1 MAMAAPAKL
10 SVACTFLCQSVRLRT
25 VSLAIFFFWVML
37 CGSARAQSVAGSG
50 STADSASS
58 IRGRVLNRKT
68 REAIS
73 RALVFSLDQR
83 YATMTDD
90 EGRFEFKFP
99 PLEPEPREDWTAT
112 PDASVLRARQ
122 LRMMRNSRPAMFQA
136 RKPGFLE
143 IPADPSSGR
152 VVPNQPEVV
161 IYLDPESL
169 IVGHVAVPGLESG
182 MRIRVELYRREMREG
197 QEVWQ
202 FTRNFSTWADG
213 EFRFSELPPGTY
225 KLGTAEELDRDPLT
239 FTPGGQQFGYP
250 PVFFPAAVDFA
261 SASPI
266 DLAEGTT
273 YQANLSPVRHGYYP
287 VKIPIANGTAAQP
300 ISVRVYPVGHAGPGY
315 SLGYN
320 SGEQL
325 IQGMLPDGNYTLEA
339 LSQGQ
344 PGSTGFLNFSVGPGS
359 SEGPVLNLVP
369 NTALA
374 VTVKEEFNSSQSVF
388 VEDTPPPG
396 GPSEGAGRRRANV
409 QVMLMPVEEFGS
421 GEMRASEP
429 WEGSVE
435 HTLVVKNVRPGR
447 YRVRVQTGAGYAA
460 SIQSGGIDLLRQPL
474 VMGMGGASSA
484 IEVTLR
490 DDGAE
495 IEGKIDEKTQSFVYF
510 VPLGEGPGQLHQA
523 MTTPDGSF
531 GLAQLPPGTYRVL
544 AFDRQQDDLAYAD
557 AEAMRNLESKGQ
569 VVQLEAG
576 QKEHL
581 RLRIIR
587 GGDAQ

>member
-1 MAMAAPAKL
+1 
-10 SVACTFLCQSVRLRT
+10 
-25 VSLAIFFFWVML
+25 
-37 CGSARAQSVAGSG
+37 
-50 STADSASS
+50 
-58 IRGRVLNRKT
+58 
-68 REAIS
+68 
-73 RALVFSLDQR
+73 
-83 YATMTDD
+83 MTDD

-99 PLEPEPREDWTAT
+99 PLEPEPKEDWTAT

-152 VVPNQPEVV
+152 VVPNQPDVV

-169 IVGHVAVPGLESG
+169 IVGHVEVPGLESG
-182 MRIRVELYRREMREG
+182 MRIRVELYRRELREG

-213 EFRFSELPPGTY
+213 EFRFSELRAGTY

-239 FTPGGQQFGYP
+239 FSPDGQQFGYP

-261 SASPI
+261 SASLI
-266 DLAEGTT
+266 QLAEGTT
-273 YQANLSPVRHGYYP
+273 FQANLSPVRHGYYP

-300 ISVRVYPVGHAGPGY
+300 INVRVYPAGHAGPGY

-320 SGEQL
+320 PGEQL
-325 IQGMLPDGNYTLEA
+325 IQGMLPDGSYTLEA
-339 LSQGQ
+339 VSQGQ
-344 PGSTGFLNFSVGPGS
+344 PGSTGILNFSVGQGS
-359 SEGPVLNLVP
+359 SDGPAVNLVP
-369 NTALA
+369 NTSLA
-374 VTVKEEFNSSQSVF
+374 VALKEEFKSGQSVF
-388 VEDTPPPG
+388 G
-396 GPSEGAGRRRANV
+396 EGTAESGEGRLRLMGHRQADV

-421 GEMRASEP
+421 GEMRVSEP
-429 WEGSVE
+429 WEGSAE

-447 YRVRVQTGAGYAA
+447 YRVRVQSGAGYAA

-474 VMGMGGASSA
+474 VMGVGGSSA
-484 IEVTLR
+484 PIEVTLR

-495 IEGKIDEKTQSFVYF
+495 VEGKIEDNTQSFVYF
-510 VPLGEGPGQLHQA
+510 VPLGGGPGQFHQT

>member
-10 SVACTFLCQSVRLRT
+10 SVACTFLRRSVRLRT
-25 VSLAIFFFWVML
+25 ASLAIFFSWVML
-37 CGSARAQSVAGSG
+37 WASARAQSVAGSG
-50 STADSASS
+50 SSADSGSS
-58 IRGRVLNRKT
+58 VRGRVLNRKT

-99 PLEPEPREDWTAT
+99 PLEPEPKVDWTAT
-112 PDASVLRARQ
+112 PDAILLRAQQ

-152 VVPNQPEVV
+152 VVPNQSEVV

-169 IVGHVAVPGLESG
+169 IVGHVEVRGLESG

-213 EFRFSELPPGTY
+213 EFRFSELRPGTY

-261 SASPI
+261 SAAPI
-266 DLAEGTT
+266 QLAEGTT
-273 YQANLSPVRHGYYP
+273 FQANLSPVRHGYYP
-287 VKIPIANGTAAQP
+287 VKIPIANGTAAQQ
-300 ISVRVYPVGHAGPGY
+300 INVRVYPVGHAGPGY

-320 SGEQL
+320 PGEQL
-325 IQGMLPDGNYTLEA
+325 IQGMLPDGSYTLEA
-339 LSQGQ
+339 VSQGQ
-344 PGSTGFLNFSVGPGS
+344 PGATGLLNFSVGPGLS
-359 SEGPVLNLVP
+359 DGPVVNLVP
-369 NTALA
+369 NTSLA
-374 VTVKEEFNSSQSVF
+374 VEVKEEFNSSQSVF
-388 VEDTPPPG
+388 VEDTARPG

-421 GEMRASEP
+421 GEMRVSEP
-429 WEGSVE
+429 WEGSAG

-460 SIQSGGIDLLRQPL
+460 SVQSGGIDLLRQPL
-474 VMGMGGASSA
+474 VMGMGGSSA
-484 IEVTLR
+484 PIEITLR

-495 IEGKIDEKTQSFVYF
+495 VEGKIEDKTQSFVYF
-510 VPLGEGPGQLHQA
+510 VSLGGGPGQFHLA
-523 MTTPDGSF
+523 VTAPDGSF

-544 AFDRQQDDLAYAD
+544 AFDRQQEDLAYAD
-557 AEAMRNLESKGQ
+557 AEAMRKLESKGE
-569 VVQLEAG
+569 VIQLEAG

-581 RLRIIR
+581 RLRIIQ

>member
-1 MAMAAPAKL
+1 MAAPAKHPLL
-10 SVACTFLCQSVRLRT
+10 SVFLRQSVRLRT
-25 VSLAIFFFWVML
+25 VSSAVFFSWVML

-50 STADSASS
+50 TSADSASS

-68 REAIS
+68 REPIG
-73 RALVFSLDQR
+73 RALVYSLDQQ

-99 PLEPEPREDWTAT
+99 PLEPEPKEDWTAT

-152 VVPNQPEVV
+152 VVPNQSEVV

-169 IVGHVAVPGLESG
+169 IVGHVEVPGLESG

-202 FTRNFSTWADG
+202 LTRNFSTWADG
-213 EFRFSELPPGTY
+213 EFRFSELRPGTY

-266 DLAEGTT
+266 QLAEGTT
-273 YQANLSPVRHGYYP
+273 FQANLSPVRHGYYP

-300 ISVRVYPVGHAGPGY
+300 INVRVYPVGHAGPGY

-320 SGEQL
+320 PGEQL
-325 IQGMLPDGNYTLEA
+325 IQGMLPDGSYTLEA
-339 LSQGQ
+339 VSQGQ
-344 PGSTGFLNFSVGPGS
+344 PGATGYLNFSVGPGS
-359 SEGPVLNLVP
+359 SDGPAVNLVP
-369 NTALA
+369 NTSLA
-374 VTVKEEFNSSQSVF
+374 VAVKEEFKSSQSVF
-388 VEDTPPPG
+388 VEDTAPPG
-396 GPSEGAGRRRANV
+396 APSDGAGRRRANV

-421 GEMRASEP
+421 GEMRVSEP

-460 SIQSGGIDLLRQPL
+460 SIQCGGIDLLRQPL
-474 VMGMGGASSA
+474 VMGMGGSSSP

-495 IEGKIDEKTQSFVYF
+495 VEGKIEDKTQSFVYF
-510 VPLGEGPGQLHQA
+510 VPLGGGPGQFHQT

-531 GLAQLPPGTYRVL
+531 GLAQLPPDTYRVL

-557 AEAMRNLESKGQ
+557 AEAMRKLESKGQ
-569 VVQLEAG
+569 VIQLDAG

-581 RLRIIR
+581 RLRIIQ